1 MRSLR
6 RRSRIASLLT
16 VGAVSSALVLSGC
29 TVDEDSDQSSEDTT
43 SATTTA
49 SQQSSSS
56 ETSTPESSTPSDSQ
70 DNDAHQGM
78 DHSMDGGGAPEGITV
93 DAHPTYPVGST
104 VTLTAD
110 HMKGMKGAKGKIVS
124 STDQTVYMVNYEAD
138 GMKVTNHEWVVEDE
152 IKPANN

>member
-6 RRSRIASLLT
+6 RQSRIASLLT
-16 VGAVSSALVLSGC
+16 VGALSSAVALGGC

-56 ETSTPESSTPSDSQ
+56 ESSTSESSEPSDSQ
-70 DNDAHQGM
+70 DNEAHHEM
-78 DHSMDGGGAPEGITV
+78 DHSMDGGGAPEGIAV
-93 DAHPTYPVGST
+93 DAHPTYPVGTT

-110 HMKGMKGAKGKIVS
+110 HMKGIKGAKATIAGAF
-124 STDQTVYMVNYEAD
+124 STYTYEVDYTPAD
-138 GMKVTNHEWVVEDE
+138 GG
-152 IKPANN
+152 KPVKTTSGSFSKK